1 MDSPDCRQEKHD
13 SHSSSG
19 SLPNFVSAFYFYNH
33 SYIFQVEVQSQLTIV
48 SVYQIMTGYGIWT
61 LSYIV
66 VGQGINTA
74 SVFFFFFKVP
84 NIFLYAVI
92 LGPLNKTI

>member
-1 MDSPDCRQEKHD
+1 MDSPGCRQEKHD
-13 SHSSSG
+13 SHSPSG
-19 SLPNFVSAFYFYNH
+19 SLPNFVPAFYFYDH

-48 SVYQIMTGYGIWT
+48 SVYQIMTGHEIWT

-66 VGQGINTA
+66 VGQ
-74 SVFFFFFKVP
+74 VFSFKIP
-84 NIFLYAVI
+84 NVFSYAAT